1 MRGSASGSA
10 AVVGGV
16 GGSCWGPPFIGRR
29 SVWRS
34 GGGLGSADLSAGVAF
49 GALEVVWGA
58 PFIGRRSVWRSGG
71 GLDSADLSAGVAF
84 GALEDSSE
92 GLDLC
97 KDKELSLERVLAY
110 DCL

>member
-1 MRGSASGSA
+1 MLKIQQVKRLALQNAQGSRADGVRAGSA

-49 GALEVVWGA
+49 GALEVVWGVPIYRQA
-58 PFIGRRSVWRSGG
+58 
-71 GLDSADLSAGVAF
+71 
-84 GALEDSSE
+84 
-92 GLDLC
+92 
-97 KDKELSLERVLAY
+97 
-110 DCL
+110 